1 MDQYVSVLYEI
12 VTRGLTTN
20 SYKFALWRALARL
33 APTTDE
39 SSPKIFKR
47 DLSPLFLEYYWPL
60 KLNIISAKALI
71 RTKIRLS

>member
-1 MDQYVSVLYEI
+1 MDEYVSVLYEI

-39 SSPKIFKR
+39 RSPKIFKGAF
-47 DLSPLFLEYYWPL
+47 SPLFWSTTGLW

-71 RTKIRLS
+71 RTKTRLS